1 MTLTIKEVT
10 QLINAVN
17 TIEELE
23 NHECFLDERK
33 GVQNTIA
40 RRRKSVR
47 KRTNFKKKSMLK

>member
-33 GVQNTIA
+33 GVRNAIA
-40 RRRKSVR
+40 RRRKALE
-47 KRTNFKKKSMLK
+47 KEQA

>member
-40 RRRKSVR
+40 RRRKALE
-47 KRTNFKKKSMLK
+47 KEQTLKKSMLK

>member
-23 NHECFLDERK
+23 NHECFFR
-33 GVQNTIA
+33 
-40 RRRKSVR
+40 
-47 KRTNFKKKSMLK
+47 

>member
-23 NHECFLDERK
+23 N
-33 GVQNTIA
+33 
-40 RRRKSVR
+40 
-47 KRTNFKKKSMLK
+47 

>member
-33 GVQNTIA
+33 GVQNAIA

-47 KRTNFKKKSMLK
+47 KRTSFKRKVC

>member
-23 NHECFLDERK
+23 NHECFL
-33 GVQNTIA
+33 
-40 RRRKSVR
+40 
-47 KRTNFKKKSMLK
+47 

>member
-23 NHECFLDERK
+23 NHECF
-33 GVQNTIA
+33 
-40 RRRKSVR
+40 
-47 KRTNFKKKSMLK
+47 